1 MPGVHVAAS
10 PVALRA
16 KQTPHCRE
24 EAAAAASHGGE
35 QDDRGSWTNHPER
48 MVEDRYT
55 PSAESRTMVNHSPS
69 AMCSLTGHR

>member
-16 KQTPHCRE
+16 KQTLQCRE

-35 QDDRGSWTNHPER
+35 QDDGGSWTNHPER
-48 MVEDRYT
+48 MVEDT
-55 PSAESRTMVNHSPS
+55 HLLQSQGGFHHTPS